1 MVKADE
7 VGLLVGAD
15 ESKSMAVVVI
25 EVGVEGLLVLLGF
38 LISRVFLCLGGVVC
52 LWVK

>member
-25 EVGVEGLLVLLGF
+25 EVGVEGLLLLGF
-38 LISRVFLCLGGVVC
+38 LISRVFLFLDGVVC

>member
-15 ESKSMAVVVI
+15 ESKSMAVV
-25 EVGVEGLLVLLGF
+25 EDLLLLLGF
-38 LISRVFLCLGGVVC
+38 SISRVFFFLGVLVC

>member
-25 EVGVEGLLVLLGF
+25 EVGVEGLLLGF
-38 LISRVFLCLGGVVC
+38 LISRVFLFLGGVVC

>member
-25 EVGVEGLLVLLGF
+25 EGLLLGF
-38 LISRVFLCLGGVVC
+38 LISRVFLFVGGVVC